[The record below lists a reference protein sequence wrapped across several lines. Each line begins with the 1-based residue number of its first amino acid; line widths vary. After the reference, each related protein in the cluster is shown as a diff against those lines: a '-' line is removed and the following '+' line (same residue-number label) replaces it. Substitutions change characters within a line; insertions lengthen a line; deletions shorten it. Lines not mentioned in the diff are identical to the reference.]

1 MEILIDYSNN
11 ETIKFHSLSQAM
23 IFTLDL
29 FVSDIHALGIH
40 CNDAVAT
47 QSLQNYIEGLSNSIT
62 KRRNTCIPIT
72 RSI

>member
-11 ETIKFHSLSQAM
+11 ETIKFHTLSQAM

-40 CNDAVAT
+40 CNDVVAT